1 MYELH
6 QSILADSEEK
16 TTLHQLIFA
25 LEALGKRYFLRN
37 EILQTFA
44 KYCHQFQ
51 KPTYFY
57 YSSSVGKLIHFT
69 HEIILEEEAIWF
81 VVRPRIAH
89 QEVWR
94 LTLDFTKFEVMSPEV
109 ILDVSDRLVNAY
121 EPHILE
127 IDLKAFY
134 ENSPRIRDSRN
145 IGEGLAFLN
154 HYLCSQLE
162 TNAEYWFELIYLAL
176 QALKYNNTCLLLNDR
191 ISSGTQ
197 LAEQIPPVIEFLSQR
212 QGEEPYTNFHQDLQK
227 LGFEP
232 GWGNTASRTLETF
245 TLLQR
250 LIEAPQAPILEAFV
264 SRVPAIFRVVLVSV
278 HGWVAQED
286 VMGRDET
293 LGQVI
298 YVLEQARSLEK
309 KLQSEIKLAGLD
321 SFGIQPHIIILT
333 RLIPNCEGTFCNLAL
348 EKVQDTENAWI
359 LRVPFKEFNP
369 NITNNWISK
378 TDIWPYLETF
388 AWDAEKQLTT
398 QFQGKPNLIIGNYTD
413 GNLVAFL
420 LARYL
425 KVTHCNIAHSLEK
438 PKYLF
443 SNLYWQNFEDEYHF
457 SAQFTADLIAMNAAD
472 FIITSSYQE
481 IVGTPDSIGQYES
494 YKYFT
499 MPHLYHVVDGIDLFS
514 PKFNM
519 IPPGV
524 NEQVFFHYTQ
534 KFRRD
539 ANLTEKIYNLL
550 LHQEHPQILGKLDN
564 IQKRP
569 ILAVAPITSVKNLTG
584 LVECFGQSAEL
595 QGHCNLIILTS
606 KLHTSEAANPA
617 EAAEIQKLHDL
628 INHYQLDHKIR
639 WVGMRLPNFEV
650 GEAYRVAADCG
661 GIYVHFARFE
671 AFGRSILEAMI
682 SGLPTF
688 ATKFGGALEIIENH
702 NNSFH
707 INPTDLVET
716 ANKIVAFLKECDDN
730 PESWAEISELVSQR
744 IHHKYNWYLH
754 SNKLLSV
761 AKIFSFW
768 NFAAPE
774 NTEARLRYMETL
786 FHLIYKPRAEKIL
799 DKHMNNSC

>member
-6 QSILADSEEK
+6 QCILADSEEK
-16 TTLHQLIFA
+16 ATLRQLIFA
-25 LEALGKRYFLRN
+25 LEAEGKRYFLRN
-37 EILQTFA
+37 EILQSFA

-57 YSSSVGKLIHFT
+57 YSSSVAKLIHCT

-81 VVRPRIAH
+81 VVRPRIAN

-94 LTLDFTKFEVMSPEV
+94 LKSDFSKFEVMSSQ
-109 ILDVSDRLVNAY
+109 ILLDVSDRLVNAY
-121 EPHILE
+121 DPHILE

-134 ENSPRIRDSRN
+134 ENSPRISDPRN
-145 IGEGLAFLN
+145 IGQGLAFLN

-162 TNAEYWFELIYLAL
+162 TDTQYWFELIYSAL
-176 QALKYNNTCLLLNDR
+176 QALKYDNIRLLLNDR
-191 ISSGTQ
+191 ISSGIQ
-197 LAEQIPPVIEFLSQR
+197 LAKQIRQAIQFLSQR
-212 QGEEPYTNFHQDLQK
+212 QGEEPYTNFHFDLQK

-245 TLLQR
+245 TLLER
-250 LIEAPQAPILEAFV
+250 LIEAPQPAILETFV

-309 KLQSEIKLAGLD
+309 KLREEIKLAGLD
-321 SFGIQPHIIILT
+321 SFGIKPHVIILT
-333 RLIPNCEGTFCNLAL
+333 RLIPNCEGTFCNLRL
-348 EKVQDTENAWI
+348 EKVHDTENAWI
-359 LRVPFKEFNP
+359 LRVPFREFNP
-369 NITNNWISK
+369 DITNNWISK
-378 TDIWPYLETF
+378 SDIWPYLETF
-388 AWDAEKQLTT
+388 ADDAKKELLT
-398 QFQGKPNLIIGNYTD
+398 QFKGKPSLIIGNYTD

-420 LARYL
+420 IARHL

-438 PKYLF
+438 PKHLF
-443 SNLYWQNFEDEYHF
+443 SNLYWPDFEEQYHF

-494 YKYFT
+494 YKCFT
-499 MPHLYHVVDGIDLFS
+499 MPHLYHVVNGIDLFS

-524 NEQVFFHYTQ
+524 NEQVFFHHSQ
-534 KFRRD
+534 KAKRD
-539 ANLTEKIYNLL
+539 PNLTKKIYSLL
-550 LHQEHPQILGKLDN
+550 LHEEHPQILGRLDN
-564 IQKRP
+564 NQKRP

-584 LVECFGQSAEL
+584 LVECFGQNSRL
-595 QGHCNLIILTS
+595 QEHCNLIILTS

-628 INHYQLDHKIR
+628 INQYELHNKIR

-650 GEAYRVAADCG
+650 GEVYRVAADLQ

-688 ATKFGGALEIIENH
+688 ATKFGGSLEIIEDYGNG
-702 NNSFH
+702 FH
-707 INPTDLVET
+707 INPTDSEGT
-716 ANKIVAFLKECDDN
+716 ANKIITFLEKCDCH
-730 PESWAEISELVSQR
+730 PESWQEISEWVSQR
-744 IHHKYNWYLH
+744 IHHKYNWHLH
-754 SNKLLSV
+754 NKKLLSV

-768 NFAAPE
+768 NFVAPE
-774 NTEARLRYMETL
+774 NSEARVRYMETL

-799 DKHMNNSC
+799 DKHMGR